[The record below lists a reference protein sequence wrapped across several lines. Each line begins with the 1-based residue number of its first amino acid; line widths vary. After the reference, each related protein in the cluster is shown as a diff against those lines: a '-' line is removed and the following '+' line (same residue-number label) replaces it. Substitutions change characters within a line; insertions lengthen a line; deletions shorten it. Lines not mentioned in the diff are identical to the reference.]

1 MRIRKLLPVVAITL
15 GPPFSSL
22 AQTQVDLRTQS
33 KRVDFSNALS
43 TKPFKTGSSLPPT
56 CVLGEAFFKTNA
68 AAGQNLY
75 TCSSA
80 DTWTLQS
87 GTTSS
92 ANGFTV
98 VAFSSTPTFM
108 ATAFHATTFLLVLTG
123 NVNSSNVSGASAGDL
138 LMFRIC
144 QDEVGGRVF
153 TWPANVLGAGTINV
167 TANVCT
173 NQSFVFDGSNALPIS
188 GAMMTGVSG
197 GIITMPGSTS
207 GTTTLQAAAA
217 AGGTLTFPARTATL
231 ATTVGP
237 TTVNHCAQF
246 DANGNLIDSGAAC
259 GGGAGSSGGTQ
270 QWFAAATCGTGYASA
285 AAWDM
290 DSSNPNPLLCSYMTT
305 GGPTLGVMQFS
316 SAADGYAWLSITLP
330 DTFSSVNIKLKAW
343 RGNSNAGDTRYVL
356 EGRCLADGDTGGS
369 AFPNSSSVI
378 NGAAAPYSLQTYSFT
393 NFPTSGCNGGDIL
406 LLQLHRDH
414 TCTGCAEGNMAGTS
428 YFKGAEV
435 EIQ

>member
-15 GPPFSSL
+15 GAPFSSL

-33 KRVDFSNALS
+33 KSVDFGNAFS
-43 TKPFKTGSSLPPT
+43 TRPFKTGSDLPAT
-56 CVLGEAFFKTNA
+56 CVVGEAFFKANA
-68 AAGQNLY
+68 AAGQNLF
-75 TCSSA
+75 TCSSTG
-80 DTWTLQS
+80 TWTLQS
-87 GTTSS
+87 GSASS

-98 VAFSSTPTFM
+98 VAFSSTPAFT

-123 NVNSSNVSGASAGDL
+123 NVNTSSLTGAAAGDL

-144 QDEVGGRVF
+144 QDQLGGRVF

-167 TANVCT
+167 TPNVCT

-188 GAMMTGVSG
+188 GATMTGLSG
-197 GIITMPGSTS
+197 GVITMPGSTS

-231 ATTVGP
+231 ATTVGSS
-237 TTVNHCAQF
+237 TVNHCAQF

-259 GGGAGSSGGTQ
+259 AGGGGSPGASQ

-316 SAADGYAWLSITLP
+316 SAADGYAWLSIGLP
-330 DTFSSVNIKLKAW
+330 GSFSRVNVTLKAW
-343 RGNSNAGDTRYVL
+343 RGSSNAGDTRYVL
-356 EGRCLADGDTGGS
+356 EGRCLADGDTGNNP
-369 AFPNSSSVI
+369 FPNSASVI
-378 NGAAAPYSLQTYSFT
+378 KGAAAPFSLQTYSFT

-414 TCTGCAEGNMAGTS
+414 TCTGCAEGDMAAIS

>member
-1 MRIRKLLPVVAITL
+1 MRIRRLLPVVAITL
-15 GPPFSSL
+15 GAPFSSL

-33 KRVDFSNALS
+33 KSVDFSNALS
-43 TKPFKTGSSLPPT
+43 TKPFKTGSNLPAA
-56 CVLGEAFFKTNA
+56 CAVGEAFFKTSA
-68 AAGQNLY
+68 AVGQNLF
-75 TCSSA
+75 TCSST

-87 GTTSS
+87 GSASS

-98 VAFSSTPTFM
+98 VAFSPTPAFM

-123 NVNSSNVSGASAGDL
+123 NVNTSNLSGASAGDL

-144 QDEVGGRVF
+144 QDSVGGRAF
-153 TWPANVLGAGTINV
+153 TWPANVQGAGTING
-167 TANVCT
+167 TADVCT
-173 NQSFVFDGSNALPIS
+173 NQVFVFDGSNAQPIS
-188 GAMMTGVSG
+188 GAMMTGLSG

-231 ATTVGP
+231 ATTVGSS
-237 TTVNHCAQF
+237 TINQCAQF
-246 DANGNLIDSGAAC
+246 DASGNLVDSGGAC
-259 GGGAGSSGGTQ
+259 GGGSSSGGIQQ
-270 QWFAAATCGTGYASA
+270 QWFAAASCGTGYASP

-290 DSSNPNPLLCSYMTT
+290 DSSNSNPLLCSYMTT
-305 GGPTLGVMQFS
+305 GGPTFGVMQFS
-316 SAADGYAWLSITLP
+316 SAADGYAWLSIGLP
-330 DTFSSVNIKLKAW
+330 GSFSRVNVTLKAW

-356 EGRCLADGDTGGS
+356 EGRCLADGDTGNS
-369 AFPNSSSVI
+369 SFPNSSAVI
-378 NGAAAPYSLQTYSFT
+378 KAAAAPYSLQTYSFA

-414 TCTGCAEGNMAGTS
+414 TCTGCIEGNMASTS